1 MLEPTDMA
9 SPPNHTMTAAEWGLL
24 LFLSLLWG
32 GSFFFNAVALTGVD
46 PYTLV
51 AVRVVLGAALLYAV
65 LRATG
70 GRLPRD
76 RESWRA
82 FAIMGLCN
90 NVLPFTL
97 IAWAQG
103 HGIPSGLASILNAAT
118 PLFTVVVAHYL
129 TIDERMTPL
138 RVGGILVGFAGVVVM
153 IGGDALAHVGGH
165 LVPELAILAACCLY
179 AYSAIF
185 ARRFSQMGLAPL
197 ATAAGQ
203 ITASAAI
210 MGVLVLVFD
219 GPWRLPLPSLAVIG
233 ALLGIAALSTC
244 LAYVIYYRILAT
256 AGSVNLMLVTLL
268 IPVTAVLL
276 GAVFLGERLAANHFI
291 GMAAIAAGLAA
302 IDGRVFRRLARAPS

>member
-1 MLEPTDMA
+1 MPTTT
-9 SPPNHTMTAAEWGLL
+9 NHTMTAAEWGLL

-32 GSFFFNAVALTGVD
+32 GSFFFNAVALTAVD
-46 PYTLV
+46 AYTLV
-51 AVRVVLGAALLYAV
+51 AVRVVLGALFLYAV

-76 RESWRA
+76 RASWQA
-82 FAIMGLCN
+82 FAIMGLGN
-90 NVLPFTL
+90 NVVPFTL

-103 HGIPSGLASILNAAT
+103 SGIPSGLASILNAAT
-118 PLFTVVVAHYL
+118 PLFTVIVAHYL
-129 TIDERMTPL
+129 TVDERMTPL

-165 LVPELAILAACCLY
+165 LIPELAILAACVSY
-179 AYSAIF
+179 AWSAIY
-185 ARRFSQMGLAPL
+185 ARRFSRMGLAPL

-203 ITASAAI
+203 ITSSAVI
-210 MGVLVLVFD
+210 MTVLVLAFD
-219 GPWRLPLPSLAVIG
+219 APWRQPAPGLAAIG

-276 GAVFLGERLAANHFI
+276 GAVFLGERLALNHFA
-291 GMAAIAAGLAA
+291 GMAAIAVGLAA
-302 IDGRVFRRLARAPS
+302 IDGRVFRRFRSSSA